1 MEKRSN
7 NKKVRK
13 TVAHTSQQMSEE
25 SQLNEDKWSS
35 KSSDHSDDDCSWNS
49 SDTSSPP
56 SPVVIVRKAI
66 QSNIDA
72 NTFKPS
78 SPPKRTFTQPTKFQ
92 RKLNYKV
99 LSLAMITPTGWIDHL
114 LKKAPNYARFDRKSM
129 KWDEK
134 RNKKK
139 YQQYKCRSCS
149 VNFTRTYCVCTVGE
163 WLCKTCLPKHVLQKM
178 TGIKSA
184 CNQTIVDI
192 CDKHTL
198 TTAPKNAAFYSKDQ
212 QRWVIAC
219 KNEHQKHKCQL
230 CCVRLHK
237 NGSFY
242 IQKVNQWGVIATT
255 TTTDVNYCRTHCS
268 CNPSKW
274 MCLDCHASVHTMFI
288 CPASI
293 VRHN

>member
-13 TVAHTSQQMSEE
+13 TVAHTSQRMSEE

-66 QSNIDA
+66 QPNIDA

-134 RNKKK
+134 RNKKN
-139 YQQYKCRSCS
+139 
-149 VNFTRTYCVCTVGE
+149 VNSTSAEAAVSISQGPTVCAQWASG
-163 WLCKTCLPKHVLQKM
+163 C
-178 TGIKSA
+178 A
-184 CNQTIVDI
+184 
-192 CDKHTL
+192 
-198 TTAPKNAAFYSKDQ
+198 
-212 QRWVIAC
+212 
-219 KNEHQKHKCQL
+219 
-230 CCVRLHK
+230 RLVFQ
-237 NGSFY
+237 S
-242 IQKVNQWGVIATT
+242 
-255 TTTDVNYCRTHCS
+255 
-268 CNPSKW
+268 
-274 MCLDCHASVHTMFI
+274 MFFKK
-288 CPASI
+288 
-293 VRHN
+293 

>member
-1 MEKRSN
+1 MVIKIQWSQWRWLQLEQQWHIESSVSSGDCAESHSTEHWCKHIQAIKSTQTDIHTTHQISAKIKLQSFVTGHDHTNWLDQSSVEKGT
-7 NKKVRK
+7 KLCQVWPKVDEMGWE
-13 TVAHTSQQMSEE
+13 TQQ
-25 SQLNEDKWSS
+25 
-35 KSSDHSDDDCSWNS
+35 
-49 SDTSSPP
+49 
-56 SPVVIVRKAI
+56 
-66 QSNIDA
+66 
-72 NTFKPS
+72 
-78 SPPKRTFTQPTKFQ
+78 
-92 RKLNYKV
+92 
-99 LSLAMITPTGWIDHL
+99 
-114 LKKAPNYARFDRKSM
+114 
-129 KWDEK
+129 
-134 RNKKK
+134 KK

-242 IQKVNQWGVIATT
+242 IQKVNQWGEIATT